1 MECITTARMNVL
13 WNGEF
18 TGDFTPSR
26 GIQQGDPIS
35 LYLFVLCIERL
46 SHAICSAVNAGKW
59 KPIRLSRQGTPL
71 TYLFF
76 ADDLLLFA
84 EASHDQAQIINAVLG
99 EFCCSSGE
107 KVNNTKT
114 SIFFS
119 SNVSAV
125 LSKSISKALGFT
137 ISNNLGRY
145 LGMPLLHSRVTK
157 NTYQDIVDK
166 VEKRL
171 SSWNASH
178 LSLAG
183 PITLTQSV
191 LQALPIFAMQT
202 TNLPDGVQYKVDQA
216 CRRFLW
222 SGNNKE
228 RKLSQI
234 S

>member
-1 MECITTARMNVL
+1 
-13 WNGEF
+13 
-18 TGDFTPSR
+18 
-26 GIQQGDPIS
+26 
-35 LYLFVLCIERL
+35 
-46 SHAICSAVNAGKW
+46 
-59 KPIRLSRQGTPL
+59 
-71 TYLFF
+71 
-76 ADDLLLFA
+76 
-84 EASHDQAQIINAVLG
+84 
-99 EFCCSSGE
+99 
-107 KVNNTKT
+107 
-114 SIFFS
+114 
-119 SNVSAV
+119 
-125 LSKSISKALGFT
+125 
-137 ISNNLGRY
+137 
-145 LGMPLLHSRVTK
+145 MPLLHSRVTK